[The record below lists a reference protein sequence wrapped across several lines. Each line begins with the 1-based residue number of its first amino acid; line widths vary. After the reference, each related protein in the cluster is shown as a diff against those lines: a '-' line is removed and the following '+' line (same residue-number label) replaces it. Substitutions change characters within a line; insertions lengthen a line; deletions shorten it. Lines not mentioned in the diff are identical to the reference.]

1 MNKFFK
7 WITVSFLISVVAMVG
22 VLLYTAD
29 PSTIEAIHQIKHEYI
44 VAAFVLHILSFAVW
58 GMRTQAMSR
67 ALGYDVSLS
76 RAIEIVMSSA
86 FLASLTPS
94 SVGGEPLRIHL
105 LSNDGMPLGSAT
117 AVVLGERVLDAILI
131 LMVAPV
137 SLYLFRDVVASV
149 WLETALVL
157 GEGVLISILVLL
169 LYGLW
174 RPDRMRLVVHW
185 VLGRIVPL
193 FREKRRARFSRL
205 SDRIDVELEDFHDG
219 IYMFVKE
226 KRTGLLQGI
235 LYTIMFWA
243 IEFSMLPVILVGLDQ
258 YPPILIMVAAQVL
271 LMVVIVIPATPGSS
285 GVAELGATTL
295 FSVFVPTYLLG
306 IVVLSWRAFTFYT
319 NLLVGGF
326 VSFKILKD
334 TSLVDELLK

>member
-1 MNKFFK
+1 MNKFTK
-7 WITVSFLISVVAMVG
+7 WLAVSFLISVVAMVG
-22 VLLYTAD
+22 VLLYTVD
-29 PSTIEAIHQIKHEYI
+29 LSTVEAIHQIKHEYI
-44 VAAFVLHILSFAVW
+44 VAAFVLHLLSFVVW
-58 GMRTQAMSR
+58 GMRTRAMSR
-67 ALGYDVSLS
+67 ALGYDVFLS
-76 RAIEIVMSSA
+76 RAIEIVTSSA

-131 LMVAPV
+131 LVAAPV
-137 SLYLFRDVVASV
+137 SLYLFRDVVASA
-149 WLETALVL
+149 WLETVLVL
-157 GEGVLISILVLL
+157 GEVFMVAILFLL

-174 RPDRMRLVVHW
+174 RPDRMRLVVLW

-193 FREKRRARFSRL
+193 FREERRARFSRL
-205 SDRIDVELEDFHDG
+205 SDRIDAELEEFHDG

-235 LYTIMFWA
+235 LYTILFWA
-243 IEFSMLPVILVGLDQ
+243 IEFSMLPVILFGLDQ
-258 YPPILIMVAAQVL
+258 HPSVLIMVAAQVL

-306 IVVLSWRAFTFYT
+306 IVVVSWRAFTFYT

-334 TSLVDELLK
+334 TSLLDELLK